1 MNSRHF
7 CVNFDSPTREYVPH
21 KQNPHKNEDIFYLC
35 WQILINDMSMLKNYR
50 FSHLTENTIFVTPEW
65 SCRTSGKNCY
75 ARFCLSLLLFVMRC
89 EVFLPSFL
97 GIRSKFRTDDV
108 QNFTL
113 NLASSI
119 LLLYEKVDFFEYLI
133 QSFKSTIYYKL
144 STVPSITIQN

>member
-1 MNSRHF
+1 
-7 CVNFDSPTREYVPH
+7 
-21 KQNPHKNEDIFYLC
+21 
-35 WQILINDMSMLKNYR
+35 MSMLKNYH

-65 SCRTSGKNCY
+65 SCRTSGKIVTLAFAYHCY
-75 ARFCLSLLLFVMRC
+75 YLSCVA
-89 EVFLPSFL
+89 VFLPSFL

-113 NLASSI
+113 NLATSI

-144 STVPSITIQN
+144 SRYHRLKYKIKRPEINVTIFPTKGEISKTLSR